1 MTRAGPVPPPADG
14 AVPLSILVDFDGTIS
29 RGDVT
34 DALLAAHATDPDWRA
49 RDDAYVAGRVG
60 SRSLLAWDATILEQ
74 DRAMLEATVRA
85 QQPDLTFPAFVAAVR
100 DLGASVE
107 VVSDGLGFYVE
118 PYLDRLGVGD
128 LPVATSRLD
137 FSARPFRLDFPY
149 GHPACF
155 VCGTC
160 KRERVRAHSAAGR
173 FVAFVGD
180 GESDRWAA
188 WQADLVFAKDRLADV
203 CRAEGWAFR
212 EWADFADVGRAL
224 REALEIGG
232 VPRTSD
238 ELAELRARHAA
249 PVFICG
255 PEAWGEGRTSPGPR

>member
-1 MTRAGPVPPPADG
+1 VARAGTAPPPQTTG
-14 AVPLSILVDFDGTIS
+14 APLSILVDFDGTIS

-34 DALLAAHATDPDWRA
+34 DALLAAHATDPAWRS

-60 SRSLLAWDATILEQ
+60 SRALLAWDATILEQ
-74 DRAMLEATVRA
+74 DRAKLEATARL
-85 QQPDLTFPAFVAAVR
+85 QPADPTFARFVAAVR
-100 DLGASVE
+100 DLGAAVE

-137 FSARPFRLDFPY
+137 FSARPFRLEFPF

-160 KRERVRAHSAAGR
+160 KRERVRAHQEAGR

-180 GESDRWAA
+180 GDSDRYGA
-188 WQADLVFAKDRLADV
+188 WQADLVFAKDRLARL
-203 CRAEGWAFR
+203 CEAEGWPYLR
-212 EWADFADVGRAL
+212 WERFADVGDAIDHAL
-224 REALEIGG
+224 RDGT
-232 VPRTSD
+232 VPRTV
-238 ELAELRARHAA
+238 ERLRRLRGAGPTKR
-249 PVFICG
+249 FICG
-255 PEAWGEGRTSPGPR
+255 PEVWGGGRTSPGP